1 MEISI
6 DCPLAPI
13 LAERLRDARAELT
26 TRWLDRIV
34 ARVSLDPDRI
44 FPAEDLLDHMPL
56 LVEGIADYLEN
67 PSDEISA
74 DVPVIAKAMEL
85 GEMRQSQG
93 FSAHEILKEYEILG
107 GVLYAFLVRIVDEI
121 DEDCTRSQLLACG
134 HRLFRAVSVIQQVT
148 TTQYLRLADGHVH
161 EREERLRSFNRMVTH
176 ELKNRIG
183 AVQGAVRML
192 QEPWVDEDPEERERF
207 LSVIDRNAEGMQE
220 TLHDLIG
227 LSRTD
232 TNARKQ
238 RYVQLPEAVAEA
250 ARQLRDMARERG
262 VEIRVADDL
271 PRIEVSA
278 AAVELALVNYIS
290 NGIKYS
296 DPQKPERWVDVR
308 AERRTGP
315 DGEGELVIEV
325 RDNGTGISPEARDRV
340 FERYYRESDDDVVD
354 GMGLGLSIVRETVNE
369 VGGRAWAE
377 VGDEGESGCCF
388 KIALPARRVED
399 ADAGKGEVSPTADP
413 VSQA

>member
-34 ARVSLDPDRI
+34 ARVSLDPERI

-56 LVEGIADYLEN
+56 LVDGIADYLEN

-148 TTQYLRLADGHVH
+148 TTHYLRLADGEVH

-192 QEPWVDEDPEERERF
+192 QEPWVDGEAEERVRF

-220 TLHDLIG
+220 TLHNLIG

-232 TNARKQ
+232 TNARRQ

-250 ARQLRDMARERG
+250 ARQLRDMARGAG
-262 VEIRVADDL
+262 VEIRVAEDL

-296 DPQKPERWVDVR
+296 DPKKQERWVDVR
-308 AERRTGP
+308 AKRRTGQ
-315 DGEGELVIEV
+315 DGDGELVIEV

-340 FERYYRESDDDVVD
+340 FERYYRESDDDGVD

-369 VGGRAWAE
+369 LGGRAWAE
-377 VGDEGESGCCF
+377 AREDGESGCCF

-399 ADAGKGEVSPTADP
+399 AGQGKGEVSSTADP
-413 VSQA
+413 VSRA